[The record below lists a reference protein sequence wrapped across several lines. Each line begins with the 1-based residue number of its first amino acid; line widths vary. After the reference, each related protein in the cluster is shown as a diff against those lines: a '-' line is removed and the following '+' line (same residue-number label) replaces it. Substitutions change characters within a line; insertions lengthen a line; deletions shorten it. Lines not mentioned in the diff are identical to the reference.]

1 MFSVLKTRA
10 VTSSEARSC
19 ASWSCSRVLS
29 VAEVQSHL
37 SSAQGIDLINIPAY
51 RTKLFQ
57 SLAASMIGPEKPVDV
72 CFASLSGSTID
83 SSRVVSLSLIVTELV
98 LSATKH
104 AIPQPRIG
112 AAIPIS
118 HAATATE
125 WTLAV
130 RDNGVGTGVAHR
142 LGSGGLGAAI
152 VEVLAKKHRAT
163 IISISSLYGRAV
175 VFGPGK
181 TGAALPIA
189 A

>member
-19 ASWSCSRVLS
+19 ASWGCSRVLS

-51 RTKLFQ
+51 RTKPFQ
-57 SLAASMIGPEKPVDV
+57 SLAASIIGLEKPVDV
-72 CFASLSGSTID
+72 CFAPLSGGTLD
-83 SSRVVSLSLIVTELV
+83 SLCAVSLSLIVTELG
-98 LSATKH
+98 LNAINH

-112 AAIPIS
+112 TAIPIS
-118 HAATATE
+118 HEATATE

-142 LGSGGLGAAI
+142 LGSGGLATAI
-152 VEVLAKKHRAT
+152 VKGLAKKLRAT

-175 VFGPGK
+175 VIGPGQ
-181 TGAALPIA
+181 TGATLPIA